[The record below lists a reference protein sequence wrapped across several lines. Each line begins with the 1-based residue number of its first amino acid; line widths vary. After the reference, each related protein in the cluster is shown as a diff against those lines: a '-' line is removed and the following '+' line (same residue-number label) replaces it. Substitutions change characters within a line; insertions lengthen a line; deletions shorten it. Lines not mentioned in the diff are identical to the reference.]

1 MKYIVNKPLKFIDQF
16 DFHKDKT
23 PWEGEYKKEINI
35 NKKGQKRICHYPSYK
50 DEFRE
55 KCMSSYKEYLNLKN
69 ESIKNQLSSGLYLL
83 FFCDFNMYYVG
94 IASGDIE
101 DRLSKHIVKVFG
113 SFVGR
118 GVNHTDEKNKG
129 WRYLAKKIYLNDK
142 ENSYKYGLKDC
153 FFVTI
158 NPQEDDINK
167 ISNYDKKLKFIENVL
182 SDENHELIQ
191 KIIHFSNNS
200 NNHKK
205 WTSFNSKESG
215 MEHEFKLVEWD

>member
-1 MKYIVNKPLKFIDQF
+1 MKYIVNRPLKFIDQF
-16 DFHKDKT
+16 NFYKDDT
-23 PWEGEYKKEINI
+23 PWEGEYKEII
-35 NKKGQKRICHYPSYK
+35 KIDNKNRKKTSYYPKYK
-50 DEFRE
+50 NDFRE
-55 KCMSSYKEYLNLKN
+55 KCISYKKYLKLKN

-94 IASGDIE
+94 IATSDIK

-113 SFVGR
+113 SFVGT
-118 GVNHTDEKNKG
+118 GVNHTNENNKG

-142 ENSYKYGLKDC
+142 ENSYKYGLNDC

-167 ISNYDKKLKFIENVL
+167 IYNYDKKLKFIENKL

-191 KIIHFSNNS
+191 KIIYFCNDSNN
-200 NNHKK
+200 NKK